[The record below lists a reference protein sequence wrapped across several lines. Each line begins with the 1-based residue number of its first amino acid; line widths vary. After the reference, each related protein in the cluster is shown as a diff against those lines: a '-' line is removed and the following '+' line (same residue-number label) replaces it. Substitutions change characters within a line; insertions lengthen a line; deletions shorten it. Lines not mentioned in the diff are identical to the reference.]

1 MKEKNSDKQPSRRR
15 LTERE
20 RRYRQLLELV
30 SDAVLAVVHG
40 RIRFANRAATR
51 VLGAASAAA
60 LEGVVYRD
68 LVLSAEPLSTDGE
81 RQRLRRMDGE
91 TIELDAMIHGGPNVQ
106 RMVLRPVTELSE
118 TGGPTEEPFLLVAE
132 SVRDRALITLDSA
145 GNIVQ
150 WNEAAQRITGY
161 SADEIIGRL
170 PSVLAISE
178 KEALAEDQALMRT
191 AVEVGRAEHEGWKK
205 RQDGSEYYGATS
217 ITPLF
222 DRDRKL
228 TGFGILLRDLTSSS
242 GFDTLLNEEQLR
254 QAQRME
260 ALGRLASGIAHD
272 FNNLLTAIHGHAQF
286 LLEDLSESDP
296 SRVDAEEILYS
307 ANRAAALTRQLLS
320 FSRGKA
326 AQPQSIDLNQIV
338 TSMERLLR
346 RVISEN
352 IKLVPM
358 LDPAV
363 WSVRADPSQI
373 EQVLVNLI
381 VNARDA
387 MPNGG
392 AITIKTGN
400 TELTDRYQVL
410 REEVKPGRYAML
422 AVSDTGVGMDKE
434 TQAHIFEPFF
444 TTKEHG
450 KGTGLGLSTVY
461 GIVRQSGGHVFV
473 YSEPGK
479 GTTFKI
485 YLPFGG
491 GVEQTQAVGV
501 EDAQPAQA
509 GETLLVVED
518 DPGVRA
524 LAKRALESRG
534 YQVMVATSGTE
545 ALDVFKKAA
554 ERIAL
559 VLSDVMLPDTSGTAL
574 VEAIK
579 AIAPTCRLLLMSGYT
594 AEDVQRHG
602 NALNVEFIEKPF
614 TPDALMRKVREVID
628 APGDG

>member
-1 MKEKNSDKQPSRRR
+1 VKEKNQKKKPSGRRP
-15 LTERE
+15 TERE

-30 SDAVLAVVHG
+30 PDAVLAVVHG
-40 RIRFANRAATR
+40 RIRFANRAAAR
-51 VLGAASAAA
+51 VLGAASAAE
-60 LEGVVYRD
+60 LERVVYRD
-68 LVLSAEPLSTDGE
+68 LVLSAEPLASGGE
-81 RQRLRRMDGE
+81 RQKLRRLDDE
-91 TIELDAMIHGGPNVQ
+91 TIEIHAELQGGPALQ
-106 RMVLRPVTELSE
+106 RIVLRPVTELSE
-118 TGGPTEEPFLLVAE
+118 TGGPTEEPFLMVTE
-132 SVRDRALITLDSA
+132 SVRDRALIMLDPV
-145 GNIVQ
+145 GDIVQ
-150 WNEAAQRITGY
+150 WNAAAERITGY
-161 SADEIIGRL
+161 SAAEIIGRPL
-170 PSVLAISE
+170 SALALSE
-178 KEALAEDQALMRT
+178 KEARADDQALMRT

-228 TGFGILLRDLTSSS
+228 TGFGLLLRDLTSGSR
-242 GFDTLLNEEQLR
+242 FDTLLNEEQVR

-260 ALGRLASGIAHD
+260 AVGRLASGIAHD

-286 LLEDLSESDP
+286 LLEDLPESDP

-307 ANRAAALTRQLLS
+307 ADRAAALTRQLLA

-346 RVISEN
+346 RVITEN
-352 IKLVPM
+352 IKLVAM

-363 WSVRADPSQI
+363 WAVRADPSQI

-392 AITIKTGN
+392 TITIKTGN
-400 TELTDRYQVL
+400 TELTDRYL
-410 REEVKPGRYAML
+410 ASREDVKPGRYAMI

-444 TTKEHG
+444 TTKELG

-491 GVEQTQAVGV
+491 GVMQVPATVI
-501 EDAQPAQA
+501 EDGQRAHP

-534 YQVMVATSGTE
+534 YKVMVAASGTE
-545 ALDVFKKAA
+545 ALDVFQQTS

-574 VEAIK
+574 IEAIK
-579 AIAPTCRLLLMSGYT
+579 AIAPGCRLLLMSGYT

-628 APGDG
+628 APGGH